1 MLADMTV
8 DADADPAIV
17 APSGAKFRITHTKLY
32 VPVVTFQKKNGT
44 KLLEQL
50 KSGFKRT
57 IKWKKYRSK
66 ITINLKITT

>member
-1 MLADMTV
+1 MTV

-17 APSGAKFRITHTKLY
+17 APSGATFKLKETKLY
-32 VPVVTFQKKNGT
+32 VPVVTLSKQNDT

-57 IKWKKYRSK
+57 RKWNKYR
-66 ITINLKITT
+66 